1 MDIILPTSDDV
12 KDEWIWPT
20 EIYFGNDRY
29 LMRNSYYGN
38 EHELGQQRG
47 WSVKLYDAKE
57 NLTGYPIMEFFSW
70 WYYANEVGLTEQGE
84 NEEFTIE
91 NPHSGAVIELLKIL
105 EVGYYGKDD
114 NPLYTLYRQIYE
126 SSGKSATIVDQLK
139 KAIISAQEKVGDWH
153 SINSRWL
160 P

>member
-1 MDIILPTSDDV
+1 MKEED
-12 KDEWIWPT
+12 WPT

-29 LMRNSYYGN
+29 LMRNNYYAKDA
-38 EHELGQQRG
+38 EWEVEAQQRG
-47 WSVKLYDAKE
+47 WSVKLYDAKDIHSE
-57 NLTGYPIMEFFSW
+57 PTMEFFSW
-70 WYYANEVGLTEQGE
+70 WYWDAESGLSGQGE
-84 NEEFTIE
+84 NEEFFIE
-91 NPHSGAVIELLKIL
+91 NPRSRAVIELLKIL
-105 EVGYYGKDD
+105 EVGLYGKDD

>member
-1 MDIILPTSDDV
+1 MVGAV
-12 KDEWIWPT
+12 KEEDKVT

-29 LMRNSYYGN
+29 LMRNSYYAKDA
-38 EHELGQQRG
+38 EWDVEAQQRG
-47 WSVKLYDAKE
+47 WSVKLYDAKDIHS
-57 NLTGYPIMEFFSW
+57 LPIMEFFSW
-70 WYYANEVGLTEQGE
+70 WYYDNQVGLTAPAK

-91 NPHSGAVIELLKIL
+91 NPRSGAVIELLKIL

-114 NPLYTLYRQIYE
+114 DPLYTLYEQIYD
-126 SSGKSATIVDQLK
+126 SSGNATSIVNQLK
-139 KAIISAQEKVGDWH
+139 KAIILAQKKAGDWH